1 MVKKLRV
8 LDLKSVAEKATFS
21 YEKKIENINFIV
33 DTTHLILNQ
42 FQEFIFDSK
51 EERREVNLQLQDLLA
66 KNEHLR
72 KKDFVDM
79 IRSAF
84 FAQEERKKEIGDLIK
99 SYIEDQNI
107 IKKIVQEDLEKFK
120 NYCLSGNTEKVKK
133 LRVSIGKI
141 LAKQEKRR
149 EEGKSKLKEFFKQQ
163 NDLTSE
169 LQGLL
174 AKGNDLKLKDVKL
187 VLKRFKDRQ
196 RIDDNH
202 PERKKGKVEAK
213 FNSFKWSK
221 RNLLQKNRWHKLD
234 VIEK

>member
-1 MVKKLRV
+1 MRV
-8 LDLKSVAEKATFS
+8 LALKSVTEKVISS
-21 YEKKIENINFIV
+21 YEKKIENINFIFDV
-33 DTTHLILNQ
+33 THLILNQ
-42 FQEFIFDSK
+42 FQEFIFEPK

-84 FAQEERKKEIGDLIK
+84 SIQEERKKEIVDLLKNYIK
-99 SYIEDQNI
+99 DQNI

-120 NYCLSGNTEKVKK
+120 NYCLSGSTEKVKK
-133 LRVSIGKI
+133 LHVSINKI

-174 AKGNDLKLKDVKL
+174 AKGNDLKLKDVRL
-187 VLKRFKDRQ
+187 VLKRFKNRQ
-196 RIDDNH
+196 RIDH
-202 PERKKGKVEAK
+202 PERN
-213 FNSFKWSK
+213 F
-221 RNLLQKNRWHKLD
+221 LQKNRWHNFD
-234 VIEK
+234 VLEK